1 MEIFDLLKAF
11 NDLEL
16 RIGIGMIDISS
27 LPSGPAED
35 DTVIIMDWQCPCTTD
50 LLSSLDMSK
59 YEQFK
64 WIFINDIQEENKNLM
79 FAINLQYVGVGSEIF
94 IITKNCEVD
103 SCNRFFIEKGRF
115 LLNFYVIAFKMSFY
129 QSIKFIVMRHSLV
142 NYMALG

>member
-16 RIGIGMIDISS
+16 RIGIGMIGIAS

-35 DTVIIMDWQCPCTTD
+35 DTVIIMDWQCPCTID

-64 WIFINDIQEENKNLM
+64 WIFINDLQEENKNLM

-103 SCNRFFIEKGRF
+103 SCNRFSIEKGRF
-115 LLNFYVIAFKMSFY
+115 LLNFYIIAFKMSFS
-129 QSIKFIVMRHSLV
+129 QSIKFIVMHHSLM